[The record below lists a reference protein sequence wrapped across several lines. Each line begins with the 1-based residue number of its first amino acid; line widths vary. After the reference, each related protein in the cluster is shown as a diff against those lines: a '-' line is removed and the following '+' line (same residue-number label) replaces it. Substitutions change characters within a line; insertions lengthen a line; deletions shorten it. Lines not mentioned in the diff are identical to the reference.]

1 MQPSQSSRPRA
12 QVMSIWTLEQARRA
26 IPYIHTLLSGL
37 REHRLDGLSNR
48 LRAHHVR
55 QSGNP
60 RCEQQI
66 ESARAAAHQAEERF
80 QEDFEELQALS
91 VYPLN
96 ALQGVALL
104 PFIREQ
110 HLAWLIFDLFDDDPL
125 RCWRY
130 HDDPPQA
137 VRMLA
142 DG

>member
-1 MQPSQSSRPRA
+1 
-12 QVMSIWTLEQARRA
+12 MSIWTLEQARRA
-26 IPYIHTLLSGL
+26 IPYIRTLLAGL

-48 LRAHHVR
+48 LRAHHFR
-55 QSGNP
+55 QSGEP
-60 RCEQQI
+60 RREQEI
-66 ESARAAAHQAEERF
+66 EGAHAAAHHAEERF

-104 PFIREQ
+104 PFIREH